1 MLQNPSQYSP
11 QGFMPQFTGL
21 QATGFPQAGPGLFA
35 QPSLYG
41 INGQAQSPFATQQYP
56 YAGQTGQM
64 SAWQQ
69 NPLLQSPFAQGPFM
83 QSHLQTQIVQGLA
96 YLAQQMLTQGAVT
109 QQTGIA
115 LHQLC
120 QQLVQNL
127 QASQSG
133 TVAVGQP
140 FGQPLG
146 FGQPFGTA
154 SPFAGTQPFGAA
166 GQSFWQ
172 PFASS
177 TQGYGGIGV
186 QGAFS
191 PQSGLGWGAGR
202 PPTIQ

>member
-21 QATGFPQAGPGLFA
+21 QATGFPQAGPGLFGQA
-35 QPSLYG
+35 SLYG
-41 INGQAQSPFATQQYP
+41 INGQAQSPFATQQFP
-56 YAGQTGQM
+56 HAGQTGQM

-69 NPLLQSPFAQGPFM
+69 NPILQSPFAQGPFT
-83 QSHLQTQIVQGLA
+83 QPHPQAQIVQGLA
-96 YLAQQMLTQGAVT
+96 YLAQQLFTQGVVT
-109 QQTGIA
+109 QQIGIA
-115 LHQLC
+115 LHQLY

-127 QASQSG
+127 QAPQSG
-133 TVAVGQP
+133 TVGAGQP
-140 FGQPLG
+140 FE
-146 FGQPFGTA
+146 TT
-154 SPFAGTQPFGAA
+154 SPFAGTQPFSAT

-177 TQGYGGIGV
+177 PQGYGGIGV